1 MQHVFFL
8 QLGHLLEFYGTAT
21 TYARS
26 LRMSSLR
33 RTKRNTNAPQPL
45 SVEEINRS
53 SFLCRPSAAEDG
65 YQAGG
70 GGRPCVGVHLLASL
84 VVSAGGLALQGQ

>member
-1 MQHVFFL
+1 M
-8 QLGHLLEFYGTAT
+8 LGLDV
-21 TYARS
+21 
-26 LRMSSLR
+26 
-33 RTKRNTNAPQPL
+33 RNTKQPL
-45 SVEEINRS
+45 SVEEIYRS

-84 VVSAGGLALQGQ
+84 VVSAGGLALQGQQAPLSQRVAERAWLRR